1 MVNEF
6 SSALNGKR
14 IALMVGL
21 LAMLV
26 AAFAYAGAQNKAD
39 AAAFL
44 AVCTLT
50 HADNQT
56 AACGTTGTSMAIVV
70 TAAGAATHVQ
80 HWYNSAAGTN
90 PGFVPVTFPNGA
102 ANLAAAKYI
111 VPVQTVYAA
120 NGVATFGRTVTVTN
134 TGLRRS
140 SEVKVGTDTGNNGSI
155 NTTGTITIDWQ
166 GAPATTLN
174 EVADNYDYDNA
185 DNDTNVTTGATNLA
199 VANTRSKITVTAIS
213 TTGTASID
221 VVHIEDAGTAAGGT
235 RLGGSITYT
244 LGSGVFALTGTN
256 TYTQL
261 IIADQGNDVDIANP
275 DIAVTGLPAGAAPAK
290 VTLTAVFTGA
300 SGNLTLPTAFVR
312 VGAASNL
319 ALDVIS
325 CGTACSAVLDTTS
338 VSVIPTITGGVT
350 GNGTLPVANAV
361 YAVSVKATDSAGNVV
376 NGLVVNLSDDDDGDG
391 NDNDGATDTLYG
403 LDGSLGGI
411 TVTGTS
417 GLGNTNVTTVATTQT
432 LKVITIA
439 RAASATNAG
448 TMTIKAKVGT
458 LTATKTI
465 TVRGAAANYAVSGPA
480 SVAPGAIGVYTVTA
494 TDVNGNTPS
503 VQASNAVTT
512 PTFVVTNLG
521 TSGQTVSTSATTVS
535 VNPITGGTVTIIAP
549 TGGGS
554 GTLAIIS
561 GGKIVAST
569 EISYG
574 APAASKATVA
584 LSAGWNL
591 VSWSGSAT
599 SAATA
604 ASSSVTAIYGWNA
617 TTQAWNGW
625 FPAGVGIPGA
635 NDLTQLETNG
645 IYWVYSVTTSTLAN

>member
-1 MVNEF
+1 M
-6 SSALNGKR
+6 S
-14 IALMVGL
+14 
-21 LAMLV
+21 
-26 AAFAYAGAQNKAD
+26 
-39 AAAFL
+39 
-44 AVCTLT
+44 
-50 HADNQT
+50 
-56 AACGTTGTSMAIVV
+56 
-70 TAAGAATHVQ
+70 
-80 HWYNSAAGTN
+80 
-90 PGFVPVTFPNGA
+90 
-102 ANLAAAKYI
+102 
-111 VPVQTVYAA
+111 
-120 NGVATFGRTVTVTN
+120 
-134 TGLRRS
+134 
-140 SEVKVGTDTGNNGSI
+140 
-155 NTTGTITIDWQ
+155 
-166 GAPATTLN
+166 

-185 DNDTNVTTGATNLA
+185 DGNEDFTNGATNLA
-199 VANTRSKITVTAIS
+199 YAANRSTIAVSTIS
-213 TTGTASID
+213 STGTAT
-221 VVHIEDAGTAAGGT
+221 VTGVTIEDAANVGRLAGSLT
-235 RLGGSITYT
+235 LT
-244 LGSGVFALTGTN
+244 LGSGIFALTGTN
-256 TYTQL
+256 SYTTVVTASGDSNL
-261 IIADQGNDVDIANP
+261 LAAANL
-275 DIAVTGLPAGAAPAK
+275 AVSGLPAGVTPAK
-290 VTLTAVFTGA
+290 VSVTATFTGA
-300 SGNLTLPTAFVR
+300 SGSITLPTNFTR

-325 CGTACSAVLDTTS
+325 CGAACSAILDTTA
-338 VSVIPTITGGVT
+338 VSIIPVLSGGNTGA
-350 GNGTLPVANAV
+350 NTLPLASAV
-361 YAVSVKATDSAGNVV
+361 YAVSVTATDTAGNVV
-376 NGLVVNLSDDDDGDG
+376 PNLVVNLSDDDDGDG

-448 TMTIKAKVGT
+448 TMTIKATYGT
-458 LTATKTI
+458 LTASKTL

-480 SVAPGAIGVYTVTA
+480 SIEPNGIGVYTVTA

-503 VQASNAVTT
+503 VQASTAVTT

-554 GTLAIIS
+554 GTLAIIN

-574 APAASKATVA
+574 APAASTASVA

>member
-1 MVNEF
+1 M
-6 SSALNGKR
+6 
-14 IALMVGL
+14 
-21 LAMLV
+21 
-26 AAFAYAGAQNKAD
+26 
-39 AAAFL
+39 
-44 AVCTLT
+44 
-50 HADNQT
+50 
-56 AACGTTGTSMAIVV
+56 
-70 TAAGAATHVQ
+70 
-80 HWYNSAAGTN
+80 
-90 PGFVPVTFPNGA
+90 
-102 ANLAAAKYI
+102 
-111 VPVQTVYAA
+111 
-120 NGVATFGRTVTVTN
+120 
-134 TGLRRS
+134 
-140 SEVKVGTDTGNNGSI
+140 
-155 NTTGTITIDWQ
+155 
-166 GAPATTLN
+166 
-174 EVADNYDYDNA
+174 
-185 DNDTNVTTGATNLA
+185 
-199 VANTRSKITVTAIS
+199 
-213 TTGTASID
+213 
-221 VVHIEDAGTAAGGT
+221 
-235 RLGGSITYT
+235 
-244 LGSGVFALTGTN
+244 
-256 TYTQL
+256 
-261 IIADQGNDVDIANP
+261 
-275 DIAVTGLPAGAAPAK
+275 
-290 VTLTAVFTGA
+290 
-300 SGNLTLPTAFVR
+300 
-312 VGAASNL
+312 
-319 ALDVIS
+319 
-325 CGTACSAVLDTTS
+325 
-338 VSVIPTITGGVT
+338 
-350 GNGTLPVANAV
+350 
-361 YAVSVKATDSAGNVV
+361 
-376 NGLVVNLSDDDDGDG
+376 
-391 NDNDGATDTLYG
+391 
-403 LDGSLGGI
+403 
-411 TVTGTS
+411 TGTS
-417 GLGNTNVTTVATTQT
+417 GLGNTNVTTVAATQT

-448 TMTIKAKVGT
+448 TMTIKATYGT
-458 LTATKTI
+458 LTASKTI

-480 SVAPGAIGVYTVTA
+480 SIEPNGIGVYTVTA

-503 VQASNAVTT
+503 VQAATAVTT

>member
-50 HADNQT
+50 HANGQT
-56 AACGTTGTSMAIVV
+56 ASCGTTGNSMAIVA
-70 TAAGAATHVQ
+70 TAAGAATHTQ
-80 HWYNSAAGTN
+80 HWYNSASGAA
-90 PGFVPVTFPNGA
+90 GFVPVTFANGA
-102 ANLAAAKYI
+102 ASLAATKYI
-111 VPVQTVYAA
+111 VPVSTVYSTA
-120 NGVATFGRTVTVTN
+120 GVASFGGTQTVTN
-134 TGLRRS
+134 AGLRRT
-140 SEVKVGTDTGNNGSI
+140 SEVKLGTDTDNDGTA
-155 NTTGTITIDWQ
+155 NTTGTVTIKWQ

-174 EVADNYDYDNA
+174 EVADNFDYDNA
-185 DNDTNVTTGATNLA
+185 DTDSNVTTGATNTA
-199 VANTRSKITVTAIS
+199 YAANRSKITVSAIS
-213 TTGTASID
+213 STGTATITL
-221 VVHIEDAGTAAGGT
+221 VHIEDANHT

-244 LGSGVFALTGTN
+244 LSSGIFALTGTS
-256 TYTQL
+256 TYTQ
-261 IIADQGNDVDIANP
+261 IVAADAAADQDIAAP
-275 DIAVTGLPAGAAPAK
+275 DIAVAGLPTGVTPAK
-290 VTLTAVFTGA
+290 VTLTAAFTGA
-300 SGNLTLPTAFVR
+300 AGSISLPAVFTR
-312 VGAASNL
+312 VGAAANL
-319 ALDVIS
+319 ALDIIS
-325 CGTACSAVLDTTS
+325 CGTACSAALDLTS
-338 VSVIPTITGGVT
+338 VSIIPTLAGAVT
-350 GNGTLPVANAV
+350 GNNTLPVANAK
-361 YAVSVKATDSAGNVV
+361 YAVSVKVTDSAGNVV
-376 NGLVVNLSDDDDGDG
+376 PSLVVNLSDDDDGDG

-432 LKVITIA
+432 LKEITIA

-448 TMTIKAKVGT
+448 TMTIKATLGT
-458 LTATKTI
+458 LTATKTV

-503 VQASNAVTT
+503 VQAATAVTT

-521 TSGQTVSTSATTVS
+521 TSGQTVSTTATTVS

-554 GTLAIIS
+554 GTLAIIN

-574 APAASKATVA
+574 APAASTATVA

-645 IYWVYSVTTSTLAN
+645 IYWVYSVTTSTLSN

>member
-39 AAAFL
+39 AAAFA
-44 AVCTLT
+44 AVCTIT
-50 HADNQT
+50 SANGQAVT
-56 AACGTTGTSMAIVV
+56 CGTTGTTMAIVV
-70 TAAGAATHVQ
+70 TGAAAIDIQ
-80 HWYNSAAGTN
+80 HWYNDAAGTN
-90 PGFVPVTFPNGA
+90 PGYVPVTFSNGA

-111 VPVQTVYAA
+111 VPVSTVYSAA
-120 NGVATFGRTVTVTN
+120 GVASYGRTETVTN
-134 TGLRRS
+134 AGLRRTS
-140 SEVKVGTDTGNNGSI
+140 KVLVGTDTNNDGNPAGV
-155 NTTGTITIDWQ
+155 TGTITIAWQ

-185 DNDTNVTTGATNLA
+185 DTDTNVTTGATNLA
-199 VANTRSKITVTAIS
+199 YAGARSKVTVSAIS
-213 TTGTASID
+213 SLGAATITL
-221 VVHIEDAGTAAGGT
+221 VHIEDANHT

-244 LGSGVFALTGTN
+244 LGAGIFALTGTN

-261 IIADQGNDVDIANP
+261 VVADASADQDIANP
-275 DIAVTGLPAGAAPAK
+275 DIAVAGLPAGVTPAK

-312 VGAASNL
+312 VGAAANL
-319 ALDVIS
+319 ALDIIS
-325 CGTACSAVLDTTS
+325 CGTACAAATDLTS
-338 VSVIPTITGGVT
+338 VSIIPTLAGAVT
-350 GNGTLPVANAV
+350 GNGTLPVANAK
-361 YAVSVKATDSAGNVV
+361 YAVSVKVTDSAGNVV
-376 NGLVVNLSDDDDGDG
+376 PSLVVNLSDDDDGDG

-417 GLGNTNVTTVATTQT
+417 GLGNTNVTTVGTTQT
-432 LKVITIA
+432 LKEITIA

-448 TMTIKAKVGT
+448 TMTIKATLGT
-458 LTATKTI
+458 LTASKTV

-574 APAASKATVA
+574 APAASKASVA

-645 IYWVYSVTTSTLAN
+645 IYWVYSVTTSTLSN

>member
-44 AVCTLT
+44 AVCTMT
-50 HADNQT
+50 HANGQT
-56 AACGTTGTSMAIVV
+56 ASCGTTGNSISIVV
-70 TAAGAATHVQ
+70 TAAGAATHTQ

-90 PGFVPVTFPNGA
+90 PGFVPVTFSGGA
-102 ANLAAAKYI
+102 ANYTAAKYI
-111 VPVQTVYAA
+111 VPVTTVYSAA
-120 NGVATFGRTVTVTN
+120 GVASFGRTETVTN
-134 TGLRRS
+134 TGLRRT
-140 SEVKVGTDTGNNGSI
+140 SEVKMGTDTDNDGTA
-155 NTTGTITIDWQ
+155 NTTGTVTIKWQ
-166 GAPATTLN
+166 GPPATTLN

-185 DNDTNVTTGATNLA
+185 DGDTNVTTGATNLA
-199 VANTRSKITVTAIS
+199 YAGARSKITPSSIS
-213 TTGTASID
+213 SLGAASID
-221 VVHIEDAGTAAGGT
+221 LVHIEDANHT

-244 LGSGVFALTGTN
+244 IGSGVFTLTGTN

-261 IIADQGNDVDIANP
+261 VVADAAADQDIANP
-275 DIAVTGLPAGAAPAK
+275 NIAVTGLPAGVTPAK
-290 VTLTAVFTGA
+290 VTISAVFTGA
-300 SGNLTLPTAFVR
+300 AGNITLPSAFVR
-312 VGAASNL
+312 VGAAANL

-338 VSVIPTITGGVT
+338 VSVIPTLTGGVT
-350 GNGTLPVANAV
+350 GNSTPPVANAV
-361 YAVSVKATDSAGNVV
+361 YAVSVTATDTAGNVV
-376 NGLVVNLSDDDDGDG
+376 PSLVVNLSDDDDGDG

-448 TMTIKAKVGT
+448 TMTIKATYGT
-458 LTATKTI
+458 LTASKTI

-503 VQASNAVTT
+503 VQASTAVTT